1 MLREDDHAY
10 LNHPG
15 VCSQEPGALKR
26 PGGDSGD
33 LWGERGL
40 VPQALDRAVALGQHC
55 LLVGASQRAH
65 QQARRE
71 LSALR
76 SIASRAS
83 PAKNIG
89 TSRISEP
96 LPADIAS
103 VGPENGSPV
112 EQYDWHTP

>member
-1 MLREDDHAY
+1 M
-10 LNHPG
+10 
-15 VCSQEPGALKR
+15 V
-26 PGGDSGD
+26 
-33 LWGERGL
+33 
-40 VPQALDRAVALGQHC
+40 
-55 LLVGASQRAH
+55 
-65 QQARRE
+65 RE

-89 TSRISEP
+89 TGARRISEP

-112 EQYDWHTP
+112 PSKRTRAPRVVPPMSKHSPVDDRYPCLNHRR